1 MDTGASINIIPEH
14 MLKIFNRPESNEEEE
29 KEIKIVGGT
38 AKTAGKEKAKI
49 VFNETE
55 ADTEFRIM
63 KNSNKEILIGLKTIK
78 QLNILPDN
86 WPEKYSVQ
94 KEYKCKDCGKD
105 CEEFELLESH
115 RERAH
120 DILVSVCKHCM
131 YEFKTVEERN
141 SHIWRF
147 HAQKKTKGNLMVS
160 IGNKKRQKDYGDGFS
175 RHRSWQNNDIHGTS
189 QRIRSKVKSN

>member
-29 KEIKIVGGT
+29 K
-38 AKTAGKEKAKI
+38 AKI

-55 ADTEFRIM
+55 ADTEFIII
-63 KNSNKEILIGLKTIK
+63 KNYNKEILIGLPTIK
-78 QLNILPDN
+78 QLNILEYN
-86 WPEKYSVQ
+86 WPEKYSIQ

-120 DILVSVCKHCM
+120 DILVSECKHCM
-131 YEFKTVEERN
+131 NEFKTVEEKN

-160 IGNKKRQKDYGDGFS
+160 IGNKKCKNMMVLS
-175 RHRSWQNNDIHGTS
+175 
-189 QRIRSKVKSN
+189 